1 MFIKSLIIRWFSL
14 LTNAFI
20 LQVALSNKFKRQ
32 AMIPLK
38 HCQILLLNFWLTVCH
53 LFVLTG
59 KEHTQTTVHCSQ
71 IKFSA
76 SRHCTLQQS
85 EREGGRGA
93 NWPLHDKGLVCRYPL
108 LFEIEVWHKSTTTT
122 KIECTR
128 NICLCFVWYGSWGL
142 LLNLMP
148 SYCI

>member
-108 LFEIEVWHKSTTTT
+108 LFEFEVWHKSMTTTR
-122 KIECTR
+122 IEHACART
-128 NICLCFVWYGSWGL
+128 ISAFVLSGMAVGGYSWT
-142 LLNLMP
+142 
-148 SYCI
+148 